1 LRPVRPEHSRGG
13 GSVLAVKAGELVG
26 KLPEEPDLCSDC
38 GSLLLSWYRSGRT
51 SRAWRRARGPIDCP
65 WRSECSSLVRSR
77 PSNETGYPTHA
88 WVAGSRIG
96 RFYRPLC
103 VRLSMGSLE
112 ASQGVYWDCMAKAKR
127 PATSELRSWP
137 SAFRTGGNGAR
148 GSLPG
153 NGVPRGHGFCLRQ
166 RCDGATPAT
175 DDNRRGNDV
184 EGTSGALSPTAGRVA
199 RRRWSNRPSR
209 SRGRRSGLV
218 RWTRLRRPSRWE
230 GRDEKGSSASVRT

>member
-1 LRPVRPEHSRGG
+1 MATNSTNFPKRSNNGRRCPQYSDTGFSYANPGRHGGNATMRPSQH
-13 GSVLAVKAGELVG
+13 G
-26 KLPEEPDLCSDC
+26 KP
-38 GSLLLSWYRSGRT
+38 GSL
-51 SRAWRRARGPIDCP
+51 P
-65 WRSECSSLVRSR
+65 
-77 PSNETGYPTHA
+77 
-88 WVAGSRIG
+88 
-96 RFYRPLC
+96 
-103 VRLSMGSLE
+103 
-112 ASQGVYWDCMAKAKR
+112 GVYGDCMAKAKR

-199 RRRWSNRPSR
+199 RRRRSNRPA
-209 SRGRRSGLV
+209 RGRRSGLV

-230 GRDEKGSSASVRT
+230 GRDEKGNSTGVRT